1 MLNAMSNARADLF
14 AGAVWDAKAK
24 VAIRVPSSTE
34 AQQTVLKALLDSPLH
49 EQHRNPLDFVV
60 SIAVHAI
67 VLAALVIAPLL
78 VTQVI
83 DLHALQLTYLVA
95 PAPPAAAPPPA
106 PVAVQRVA
114 PRKFVPLNPAKLVA
128 PAVIPQKVLI
138 VHEPQSAPDVG
149 VGVLGGIPGGVT
161 GGVLGGIIGGTANV
175 APPPTVAHVAEK
187 KEKQLLQVGGDVK
200 PPRKVFAPAPTYP
213 ALAVS
218 AHIHGEVLIE
228 AIINE
233 KGDVVNARAVQG
245 PSLLI
250 PEALK
255 AVMQWKYEP
264 TYLNG
269 VPFPVEMTVTVNFSF
284 AS

>member
-34 AQQTVLKALLDSPLH
+34 AQQTVLKALLDSPLR

-175 APPPTVAHVAEK
+175 APPPPVAHVAEK

-200 PPRKVFAPAPTYP
+200 PPRKVFAPAPRYP

>member
-1 MLNAMSNARADLF
+1 MLNARIDVF
-14 AGAVWDAKAK
+14 PGAVWDAKAK
-24 VAIRVPSSTE
+24 TEIRVPSPTE

-49 EQHRNPLDFVV
+49 EEHRNPVDFVASV
-60 SIAVHAI
+60 AVHAI

-78 VTQVI
+78 VTQVL

-106 PVAVQRVA
+106 PVAVQKVVPARNL
-114 PRKFVPLNPAKLVA
+114 VPLNPAKLVA
-128 PAVIPQKVLI
+128 PVAIPQKVVI
-138 VHEPQSAPDVG
+138 VHEPQPAPEVG
-149 VGVLGGIPGGVT
+149 LGVVGGIPGGVT
-161 GGVLGGIIGGTANV
+161 GGVLGGIIGGTASV
-175 APPPTVAHVAEK
+175 APPPVAPVAEK
-187 KEKQLLQVGGDVK
+187 KEKQILQVGGDVK
-200 PPRKVFAPAPTYP
+200 PPRKLFAPAPKYP
-213 ALAVS
+213 ALAISGHV
-218 AHIHGEVLIE
+218 HGEVLIE
-228 AIINE
+228 AVINE

-245 PSLLI
+245 HPLLI

>member
-1 MLNAMSNARADLF
+1 MLNVVSNARVDLF
-14 AGAVWDAKAK
+14 AGAVWDTEAKAE
-24 VAIRVPSSTE
+24 IRVPSPTE
-34 AQQTVLKALLDSPLH
+34 AQQTVLKALLDSSLH
-49 EQHRNPLDFVV
+49 EQKRNPLDFVV
-60 SIAVHAI
+60 SVAVHAI

-78 VTQVI
+78 VTQVL

-106 PVAVQRVA
+106 PVAVQKVA
-114 PRKFVPLNPAKLVA
+114 PRKFVALNPAKLMA

-138 VHEPQSAPDVG
+138 VHEQSAPDVG
-149 VGVLGGIPGGVT
+149 VGVVGGIPGGVT
-161 GGVLGGIIGGTANV
+161 GGVLGGIIGGTANL
-175 APPPTVAHVAEK
+175 APPPVAPAAEK
-187 KEKQLLQVGGDVK
+187 KEKQVLQVGGDVK
-200 PPRKVFAPAPTYP
+200 PPRKVFSPAPQYP

-233 KGDVVNARAVQG
+233 RGDVVNARAVQG

-255 AVMQWKYEP
+255 TVMRWKYEP